1 MEIKFSKKYAKIR
14 GVTRAKLLQVL
25 EVKIEHLSLEFLNYD
40 TDGGKF
46 ELPKRGD
53 FIMLIF
59 QKGDSRENIFTTL
72 RAAYPESKKLYYKNQ
87 IGKDFEVKMVEQI
100 Q

>member
-46 ELPKRGD
+46 ELP
-53 FIMLIF
+53 IAC
-59 QKGDSRENIFTTL
+59 E
-72 RAAYPESKKLYYKNQ
+72 
-87 IGKDFEVKMVEQI
+87 IGETRYVFD
-100 Q
+100 